1 MKLNIHEIEEA
12 VKELAYDEPTK
23 ALNEVLAH
31 GNVVDYIFEAP
42 ASVRLEYY
50 RAGQELFFTGHISG
64 TVVGRCAR
72 CVESYAFP
80 LQEDFTL
87 VLVPRSDL
95 PSETELN
102 EEDLDLSFYE
112 GDCVDLTPLVQEQ
125 LLLALPTRPL
135 CRESCSGLCPHC
147 GANLNL
153 QTCGCA
159 PAAGD
164 PRLAVLRT
172 LKVWR

>member
-12 VKELAYDEPTK
+12 VKELAYDEPTRG
-23 ALNEVLAH
+23 LNEVLAH
-31 GNVVDYIFEAP
+31 GNVVDYVFEAP
-42 ASVRLEYY
+42 ASVGLEYY
-50 RAGQELFFTGHISG
+50 RAGQELFFSGRISG

-72 CVESYAFP
+72 CVESYAFA
-80 LQEDFTL
+80 LQKDFAV

-95 PSETELN
+95 PSEVELN
-102 EEDLDLSFYE
+102 EEDLDLSFYQR
-112 GDCVDLTPLVQEQ
+112 DSVDLTPLVQEQ

-135 CRESCSGLCPHC
+135 CRETCRGLCPHC

-172 LKVWR
+172 LKVSR